1 MNVEHSISN
10 SKFFV
15 CPVPLSIHYHKVK
28 TVSRSHIKYIT
39 QLSLGDLSATE
50 ISFLPQEIMYTVTN
64 LLKFQIACLTNC
76 KTFSVNL
83 NDTVDDN
90 IRIHFEDVSKFIDEI
105 VSNDGSGATYY
116 FYLYDFTSK
125 TVTQS

>member
-1 MNVEHSISN
+1 MYFNQSGN
-10 SKFFV
+10 S
-15 CPVPLSIHYHKVK
+15 
-28 TVSRSHIKYIT
+28 TVI
-39 QLSLGDLSATE
+39 
-50 ISFLPQEIMYTVTN
+50 N
-64 LLKFQIACLTNC
+64 LLKFQITCLTNC

-116 FYLYDFTSK
+116 FCLYDFTSK